1 MRRAVPPLL
10 AVVALAAGGAL
21 LAAAAASAA
30 ATAAPAASTATPLL
44 LRTPTVSATAVVF
57 AYADDLWIVGR
68 DGGAARRLTTGVG
81 IESHPLFS
89 PDGRTVA
96 FTGQYDGNTDLFT
109 VPVAGGEPRRL
120 TWHPGRDQLLSW
132 SADGVSLFFLSSR
145 ASGTDDAHLFSV
157 PAAGGWPER
166 LPLPSVWMASPSPDG
181 KRLAYVPHGQW
192 QRAWKRYRGGQTT
205 PIWLVDLATLA
216 VEKVSRANS
225 NDGWPMWVDGAVYFL
240 SDRDG
245 AVALYRYDTAD
256 RKVTRAFANDGLDLK
271 SASAGP
277 GAIAVERFGEIGLY
291 DVALGQVKWL
301 DIHVEGDLPGV
312 RPRWTDVG
320 EEITAAAISPS
331 GKRAVFAA
339 RGDIF
344 TVPAEKGDARN
355 LTHSSAAADRDPS
368 WSPDGKT
375 IAWLSD
381 GLGDAS
387 GEYALH
393 LAPQDGSGE
402 VRRITLG
409 SPPSFFYEPL
419 WSPDGKKI
427 ALYDK
432 RLTLW
437 IVDVAGGGLTK
448 VASDRFETPYRT
460 LEPAW
465 SPDSRYLAYTRQ
477 LPSHLHAIFVYAL
490 DSRISTQAT
499 DGLSDARFAVF
510 DRGGKYLYFTA
521 STDFG
526 PAATWLDMSS
536 VDHPVSRAVYVAVLD
551 RKEPSPLAPES
562 DEEGTPETAESA
574 DGAAAKDSAKSPAKK
589 GTFDKDKDQP
599 EKGADAAAAKIPV
612 VKIDFDRLGQRT
624 LALPVPVRNY
634 VGLAAGKAGELF
646 LLEGPAVEAV
656 DSDGPPPLTVQKFD
670 LAKRKVEKL
679 ADAVTDFS
687 LSADGEKMLLQSG
700 EKWSIAGT
708 AGPVEAEGEETKA
721 LDLAGLQAY
730 VDPRAEW
737 RQMFHEAWRI
747 QRDFL
752 YDPRA
757 HGLDLAAAE
766 KKYSIYLPGLGSRT
780 ELNYLFEE
788 MLGEIGVGHVFVGG
802 GDLPEAPQVP
812 GGLLG
817 ADYEIAGGRYRF
829 ARVYDGESWNPKL
842 RAPLT
847 QPGVNVAA
855 GDYLIAVDGRDV
867 RPPASVYGFFENRA
881 GKSVRLRVAKDAAG
895 KEARDVTVV
904 PIADEEDL
912 RYRAWVEDNRRTV
925 DRLSGGKLGYVHLPD
940 TASGGFLNFNRY
952 FFSQTEKLGLVV
964 DERFNHGGLLADY
977 IVDYLNRPLRS
988 LEMAREGEDF
998 RSPGGAIQG
1007 PKVMLINE
1015 MSGSGGDALPWYFR
1029 KANSGQ
1035 LVGTRTWGGLVGI
1048 YDYPTLLDG
1057 GGVTAPRVA
1066 IYGLDGK
1073 WEVENQGI
1081 PPDVEIDRL
1090 PADCRDGKDPQLAK
1104 GVEILLEELAKS
1116 PPPTYKRP
1124 PFPNYQKTPW
1134 ESEAKP

>member
-1 MRRAVPPLL
+1 MRRAAPTLL
-10 AVVALAAGGAL
+10 ALALFFAGAAPHAAGE
-21 LAAAAASAA
+21 ASAA
-30 ATAAPAASTATPLL
+30 APLL
-44 LRTPTVSATAVVF
+44 LRMPTVSATAVVF

-68 DGGAARRLTTGVG
+68 EGGAARRLTTGVG
-81 IESHPLFS
+81 IESNPLFS

-96 FTGQYDGNTDLFT
+96 FTGEYDGNIDLYT
-109 VPVAGGEPRRL
+109 VPATGGEPQRL
-120 TWHPGRDQLLSW
+120 TWHPGDDQLLSW
-132 SADGVSLFFLSSR
+132 SADGANLLFLSGR

-157 PAAGGWPER
+157 PASGGWPER

-192 QRAWKRYRGGQTT
+192 QQAWKRYRGGQTT

-216 VEKVSRANS
+216 VEKIPRANS
-225 NDGWPMWVDGAVYFL
+225 NDAWPMWAGGAVYFL

-245 AVALYRYDTAD
+245 SVALYRYDTAD

-291 DVALGQVKWL
+291 DIAHGKVKWL
-301 DIHVEGDLPGV
+301 DIQVEGDLPGV
-312 RPRWTDVG
+312 RPRWADVAK
-320 EEITAAAISPS
+320 EITAAGISPG

-344 TVPAEKGDARN
+344 TVPAEKGDIRN
-355 LTHSSAAADRDPS
+355 LTHSSSAADRDPS

-381 GLGDAS
+381 GSADTA

-393 LAPQDGSGE
+393 LAPQDGTGE
-402 VRRITLG
+402 ARRIALG

-419 WSPDGKKI
+419 WSPDGKRI

-437 IVDVAGGGLTK
+437 IVEVASGSLTQ
-448 VASDRFETPYRT
+448 VASDLYETPYRT

-477 LPSHLHAIFVYAL
+477 LPSHLHAIFIYAL
-490 DSRISTQAT
+490 DSRVSTQAT
-499 DGLSDARFAVF
+499 DGLSDARFPVF

-521 STDFG
+521 STDWG
-526 PAATWLDMSS
+526 PTATWLDMSS

-562 DEEGTPETAESA
+562 DEEGTPKVAERK
-574 DGAAAKDSAKSPAKK
+574 DRPTAKDGAKSPAEKEAA
-589 GTFDKDKDQP
+589 GKDKP
-599 EKGADAAAAKIPV
+599 EKDAAAAKIPV
-612 VKIDFDRLGQRT
+612 VTIDFDRLSQRT

-634 VGLAAGKAGELF
+634 SGLRAGKAGELF
-646 LLEGPAVEAV
+646 LLEGPAVEAI
-656 DSDGPPPLTVQKFD
+656 DSDGPAPFTVQKFD
-670 LAKRKVEKL
+670 LAKRKVERL
-679 ADAVTDFS
+679 ADGISHLS
-687 LSADGEKMLLQSG
+687 LSADGEKMLLASG

-708 AGPVEAEGEETKA
+708 GAPVEEGGKETKA
-721 LDLAGLQAY
+721 LDLSSMQAY

-737 RQMFHEAWRI
+737 RQMYHEAWRI

-752 YDPRA
+752 YDPHA

-766 KKYSIYLPGLGSRT
+766 KKYSRFLAGLGSRT

-788 MLGEIGVGHVFVGG
+788 MLGEIGVGHMFVGG
-802 GDLPEAPQVP
+802 GDLPEAPKVP

-817 ADYEIAGGRYRF
+817 ADYEIADGRYRF

-842 RAPLT
+842 KAPLT
-847 QPGVNVAA
+847 QPGVDVVA
-855 GDYLIAVDGRDV
+855 GEYLIAVDGRDV
-867 RPPASVYGFFENRA
+867 RPPASVYGFLENRA
-881 GKSVRLRVAKDAAG
+881 GKSVRLRVARDPEG
-895 KEARDVTVV
+895 RDARDVTAV
-904 PIADEEDL
+904 PIPDEEGL

-925 DRLSGGKLGYVHLPD
+925 DRLSGGKLAYVHLPD
-940 TASGGFLNFNRY
+940 TGSGGYLNFNRY
-952 FFSQTEKLGLVV
+952 FFSQTDKLGMVV
-964 DERFNHGGLLADY
+964 DERFNHGGLIADY

-988 LEMAREGEDF
+988 LEMGREGADF

-1029 KANSGQ
+1029 KANTGK

-1057 GGVTAPRVA
+1057 GGVTSPRVA

-1081 PPDVEIDRL
+1081 PPDVEVERL
-1090 PADCRDGKDPQLAK
+1090 PADCRDGNDPQLAK

-1116 PPPTYKRP
+1116 PPPTYQRP

>member
-1 MRRAVPPLL
+1 MRRSLL
-10 AVVALAAGGAL
+10 TVLFALAFAL
-21 LAAAAASAA
+21 LFTGTAPGAGTAAA
-30 ATAAPAASTATPLL
+30 PLL
-44 LRTPTVSATAVVF
+44 LRTPTVSTTSVVF
-57 AYADDLWIVGR
+57 GYADDLWIVGR

-89 PDGRTVA
+89 PDGQTVA
-96 FTGQYDGNTDLFT
+96 FTGEYDGNADLYT
-109 VPVAGGEPRRL
+109 VPAAGGEPKRL

-132 SADGVSLFFLSSR
+132 SADGANLLFLSSR
-145 ASGTDDAHLFSV
+145 DSGTDDAHLFSV

-166 LPLPSVWMASPSPDG
+166 VPLPSVWMASPSPDG

-216 VEKVSRANS
+216 VEKVPRANS
-225 NDGWPMWVDGAVYFL
+225 NDGWPMWVGGSVFFL

-256 RKVTRAFANDGLDLK
+256 RKVTLAFANDGLDLK

-277 GAIAVERFGEIGLY
+277 GTIAVERFGEIGLY
-291 DVALGQVKWL
+291 DVGEGRVKWL
-301 DIHVEGDLPGV
+301 EIQVDGDLPGV
-312 RPRWTDVG
+312 RSRWADVS
-320 EEITAAAISPS
+320 EEITAAGISPG

-344 TVPAEKGDARN
+344 TVPAEKGDIRN
-355 LTHSSAAADRDPS
+355 LTHSSSAADRDPS

-381 GLGDAS
+381 GS

-402 VRRITLG
+402 ARRIALG
-409 SPPSFFYEPL
+409 EPPSFFYEPL

-437 IVDVAGGGLTK
+437 IVDVASGALTK
-448 VASDRFETPYRT
+448 VASDRYETPYRT

-490 DSRISTQAT
+490 DGRISTQVT
-499 DGLSDARFAVF
+499 DGLSDARFAAF
-510 DRGGKYLYFTA
+510 DRSGKYLYFTA
-521 STDFG
+521 STDWG

-536 VDHPVSRAVYVAVLD
+536 VDHPVSRAVYVTVLD
-551 RKEPSPLAPES
+551 RKEASPLAPES
-562 DEEGTPETAESA
+562 DEEGAPKAAESEDDA
-574 DGAAAKDSAKSPAKK
+574 AGKAGSKPAPKKAAAAKDRA
-589 GTFDKDKDQP
+589 GDGEDEVP
-599 EKGADAAAAKIPV
+599 EVPV
-612 VKIDFDRLGQRT
+612 VRIDFDRLTQRT
-624 LALPVPVRNY
+624 LALPVPARNY
-634 VGLAAGKAGELF
+634 LGLYAGKAGELF
-646 LLEGPAVEAV
+646 LLEGPPVEAI
-656 DSDGPPPLTVQKFD
+656 DSDGPPPFVVQKFD
-670 LAKRKVEKL
+670 LTKRKVEKL
-679 ADAVTDFS
+679 TEGVTEFA
-687 LSADGEKMLLQSG
+687 LSADGEKMLLQSDD
-700 EKWSIAGT
+700 KWSIAGT
-708 AGPVEAEGEETKA
+708 AGAVEADDETTRA
-721 LDLAGLQAY
+721 LDLASMQAY
-730 VDPRAEW
+730 VEPRAEW
-737 RQMFHEAWRI
+737 RQMYHEAWRI

-752 YDPRA
+752 YDPHA

-766 KKYSIYLPGLGSRT
+766 KKYSVYLPGLASRT
-780 ELNYLFEE
+780 DLNYLFEE
-788 MLGEIGVGHVFVGG
+788 MLGEIGLGHVFVGG
-802 GDLPEAPQVP
+802 GDLPEAPKVP

-817 ADYEIAGGRYRF
+817 ADYELAGGRYRF
-829 ARVYDGESWNPKL
+829 ARVFDGESWNPKL
-842 RAPLT
+842 KAPLT
-847 QPGVNVAA
+847 QPGVDVVA

-881 GKSVRLRVAKDAAG
+881 GKSVRLRIAKDPAG
-895 KEARDVTVV
+895 REARDVVVV

-925 DRLSGGKLGYVHLPD
+925 DRLSGGKLAYVHLPD
-940 TASGGFLNFNRY
+940 TGAGGFLNFNRY
-952 FFSQTEKLGLVV
+952 FFSQTDRLGLVV
-964 DERFNHGGLLADY
+964 DERFNHGGLIADY

-988 LEMAREGEDF
+988 MEMAREGEDF
-998 RSPGGAIQG
+998 RSPGGAIHG

-1029 KANSGQ
+1029 KANSGK

-1048 YDYPTLLDG
+1048 YDYPSLLDG

-1090 PADCRDGKDPQLAK
+1090 PADCRDGNDPQLAK
-1104 GVEILLEELAKS
+1104 GVEILLEELAKN

>member
-1 MRRAVPPLL
+1 MRRAAPTLL
-10 AVVALAAGGAL
+10 ALALFFAGAAPHAAGE
-21 LAAAAASAA
+21 ASAA
-30 ATAAPAASTATPLL
+30 APLL
-44 LRTPTVSATAVVF
+44 LRMPTVSATAVVF

-68 DGGAARRLTTGVG
+68 EGGAARRLTTGVG
-81 IESHPLFS
+81 IESNPLFS

-96 FTGQYDGNTDLFT
+96 FTGEYDGNIDLYT
-109 VPVAGGEPRRL
+109 VPATGGEPQRL
-120 TWHPGRDQLLSW
+120 TWHPGDDQLLSW
-132 SADGVSLFFLSSR
+132 SADGANLLFLSGR

-157 PAAGGWPER
+157 PASGGWPER

-192 QRAWKRYRGGQTT
+192 QQAWKRYRGGQTT

-216 VEKVSRANS
+216 VEKIPRANS
-225 NDGWPMWVDGAVYFL
+225 NDAWPMWAGGAVYFL

-245 AVALYRYDTAD
+245 SVALYRYDTAD

-291 DVALGQVKWL
+291 DIAHGKVKWL
-301 DIHVEGDLPGV
+301 DIQVEGDLPGV
-312 RPRWTDVG
+312 RPRWADVAK
-320 EEITAAAISPS
+320 EITAAGISPG

-344 TVPAEKGDARN
+344 TVPAEKGDIRN
-355 LTHSSAAADRDPS
+355 LTHSSSAADRDPS

-381 GLGDAS
+381 GSADTA

-393 LAPQDGSGE
+393 LAPQDGTGE
-402 VRRITLG
+402 ARRIALG

-419 WSPDGKKI
+419 WSPDGKRI

-437 IVDVAGGGLTK
+437 IVEVASGSLTQ
-448 VASDRFETPYRT
+448 VASDLYETPYRT

-477 LPSHLHAIFVYAL
+477 LPSHLHAIFIYAL
-490 DSRISTQAT
+490 DSRVSTQAT
-499 DGLSDARFAVF
+499 DGLSDARFPVF

-521 STDFG
+521 STDWG
-526 PAATWLDMSS
+526 PTATWLDMSS

-562 DEEGTPETAESA
+562 DEEGTPKVAERK
-574 DGAAAKDSAKSPAKK
+574 DRPTAKDGAKSPAEKEAA
-589 GTFDKDKDQP
+589 GKDKP
-599 EKGADAAAAKIPV
+599 EKDAAAAKIPV
-612 VKIDFDRLGQRT
+612 VTIDFDRLSQRT

-634 VGLAAGKAGELF
+634 SGLRAGKAGELF
-646 LLEGPAVEAV
+646 LLEGPAVEAI
-656 DSDGPPPLTVQKFD
+656 DSDGPAPFTVQKFD

-679 ADAVTDFS
+679 ADGISHLS
-687 LSADGEKMLLQSG
+687 LSADGEKMLLASG

-708 AGPVEAEGEETKA
+708 GAPVEEGGKETKA
-721 LDLAGLQAY
+721 LDLSSMQAY

-737 RQMFHEAWRI
+737 RQMYHEAWRI

-752 YDPRA
+752 YDPHA

-766 KKYSIYLPGLGSRT
+766 KKYSRFLAGLGSRT

-788 MLGEIGVGHVFVGG
+788 MLGEIGVGHMFVGG
-802 GDLPEAPQVP
+802 GDLPEAPKVP

-817 ADYEIAGGRYRF
+817 ADYEIADGRYRF

-842 RAPLT
+842 KAPLT
-847 QPGVNVAA
+847 QPGVDVVA
-855 GDYLIAVDGRDV
+855 GEYLIAVDGRDV
-867 RPPASVYGFFENRA
+867 RPPASVYGFLENRA
-881 GKSVRLRVAKDAAG
+881 GKSVRLRVARDPEG
-895 KEARDVTVV
+895 RDARDVTAV
-904 PIADEEDL
+904 PIPDEEGL

-925 DRLSGGKLGYVHLPD
+925 DRLSGGKLAYVHLPD
-940 TASGGFLNFNRY
+940 TGSGGYLNFNRY
-952 FFSQTEKLGLVV
+952 FFSQTDKLGMVV
-964 DERFNHGGLLADY
+964 DERFNHGGLIADY

-988 LEMAREGEDF
+988 LEMGREGADF

-1029 KANSGQ
+1029 KANTGK

-1057 GGVTAPRVA
+1057 GGVTSPRVA

-1081 PPDVEIDRL
+1081 PPDVEVERL
-1090 PADCRDGKDPQLAK
+1090 PADCRDGNDPQLAK

-1116 PPPTYKRP
+1116 PPPTYQRP

>member
-1 MRRAVPPLL
+1 MRRAVSTLI
-10 AVVALAAGGAL
+10 AVVAFAVAAETAT
-21 LAAAAASAA
+21 ASAA
-30 ATAAPAASTATPLL
+30 SPPASPLL
-44 LRTPTVSATAVVF
+44 LRTPTVSATSVVF

-68 DGGAARRLTTGVG
+68 DGGPARQLTTGVG

-89 PDGRTVA
+89 PDGKTVA
-96 FTGQYDGNTDLFT
+96 FTGEYDGNTDLYT
-109 VPVAGGEPRRL
+109 VTATGGEPRRL

-132 SADGVSLFFLSSR
+132 SADGASLYFLSSR
-145 ASGTDDAHLFSV
+145 ASGTDDAHLYSV
-157 PAAGGWPER
+157 SAAGGWPER

-205 PIWLVDLATLA
+205 PIWLVDLETLA
-216 VEKVSRANS
+216 VEKIPRANS
-225 NDGWPMWVDGAVYFL
+225 NDGWPMWVEGAVYFL

-291 DVALGQVKWL
+291 DVAQGAVKWL
-301 DIHVEGDLPGV
+301 DIQVEGDLPGV
-312 RPRWTDVG
+312 RPRWADVA
-320 EEITAAAISPS
+320 EEITAVGISPG

-344 TVPAEKGDARN
+344 TVPAEKGDVRN
-355 LTHSSAAADRDPS
+355 LTHSSSAADRDPS

-381 GLGDAS
+381 AS

-402 VRRITLG
+402 ARRIALG

-437 IVDVAGGGLTK
+437 LVDVAGGGMTK
-448 VASDRFETPYRT
+448 VASDLYETPYRT

-490 DSRISTQAT
+490 AGRTSTQVT
-499 DGLSDARFAVF
+499 DGLSDARFPAF

-521 STDFG
+521 STDWG

-551 RKEPSPLAPES
+551 RKEPSPLSPES
-562 DEEGTPETAESA
+562 DEEGVAEKEDESA
-574 DGAAAKDSAKSPAKK
+574 VEDSGKPAAKKHGDETEKA
-589 GTFDKDKDQP
+589 DKDDAPAP
-599 EKGADAAAAKIPV
+599 EKVPA
-612 VKIDFDRLGQRT
+612 VKIDFERISQRT

-634 VGLAAGKAGELF
+634 SGLYAGKEGEIF
-646 LLEGPAVEAV
+646 LLEAPAVEAI
-656 DSDGPPPLTVQKFD
+656 DSEEPPTVSVQKFD

-679 ADAVTDFS
+679 AEGITEFE
-687 LSADGEKMLLQSG
+687 LSADGEKMLLESDDS
-700 EKWSIAGT
+700 WSIAGT
-708 AGPVEAEGEETKA
+708 DGPVAEAADEEGMKK
-721 LDLAGLQAY
+721 LDLAGMQAL

-737 RQMFHEAWRI
+737 RQMYHEAWRI

-752 YDPRA
+752 YDPHA
-757 HGLDLAAAE
+757 HGLDLGAAE
-766 KKYSIYLPGLGSRT
+766 RKYADYLPGLGSRS

-802 GDLPEAPQVP
+802 GDLPEAPKVP

-817 ADYEIAGGRYRF
+817 ADYDLSDGRYRF

-842 RAPLT
+842 KAPLT
-847 QPGVNVAA
+847 QPGVDVIA
-855 GDYLIAVDGRDV
+855 GEYLIAVDGREV
-867 RPPASVYGFFENRA
+867 RPPASIYGFFENRA
-881 GKSVRLRVAKDAAG
+881 GRSVRLRVAKDAAG
-895 KEARDVTVV
+895 KQARDVVVV
-904 PIADEEDL
+904 PIADEEGL

-925 DRLSGGKLGYVHLPD
+925 DRLSGGRLAYVHLPD
-940 TASGGFLNFNRY
+940 TGSGGFLNFNRY

-964 DERFNHGGLLADY
+964 DERFNHGGLIADY
-977 IVDYLNRPLRS
+977 IVDYLNRSPRS
-988 LEMAREGEDF
+988 LLATREGEDF
-998 RSPGGAIQG
+998 RSPGGAVQG

-1029 KANSGQ
+1029 KANTGK
-1035 LVGTRTWGGLVGI
+1035 LVGMRTWGGLVGI

-1090 PADCRDGKDPQLAK
+1090 PADCRDGNDPQLAK
-1104 GVEILLEELAKS
+1104 GVAILLEELAKS
-1116 PPPTYKRP
+1116 PPATYKRP
-1124 PFPNYQKTPW
+1124 PFPNYQKQPW

>member
-1 MRRAVPPLL
+1 MRRALPTLFAVFA
-10 AVVALAAGGAL
+10 AVVG
-21 LAAAAASAA
+21 SANVA
-30 ATAAPAASTATPLL
+30 ATSGEPLL
-44 LRTPTVSATAVVF
+44 LRTPTVSATSVVF

-68 DGGAARRLTTGVG
+68 DGGAARRLTNGVG

-89 PDGRTVA
+89 PDGKTVA
-96 FTGQYDGNTDLFT
+96 FSGEYDGNIDLY
-109 VPVAGGEPRRL
+109 VVAASGGEPRRR
-120 TWHPGRDQLLSW
+120 TWHPGDDELLSW
-132 SADGVSLFFLSSR
+132 SADGANLLFLSSR
-145 ASGTDDAHLFSV
+145 SSGTDDAHLFSV

-205 PIWLVDLATLA
+205 PIWLVDLASLA
-216 VEKVSRANS
+216 VEKIPRDNS
-225 NDGWPMWVDGAVYFL
+225 NDSWPMWVGGAVYFL
-240 SDRDG
+240 SDRDS
-245 AVALYRYDTAD
+245 AVALYRYDTAS
-256 RKVTRAFANDGLDLK
+256 RQVTRALANDGLDLK

-291 DVALGQVKWL
+291 DVTQGKVKWL
-301 DIHVEGDLPGV
+301 DIQVDGDLPGV
-312 RPRWTDVG
+312 RPRWADVG
-320 EEITAAAISPS
+320 EEVTGAGISPG

-344 TVPAEKGDARN
+344 TVPAEKGDIRN
-355 LTHSSAAADRDPS
+355 LTHSSSAADRDPS

-381 GLGDAS
+381 GSADAS

-402 VRRITLG
+402 ARRIALG
-409 SPPSFFYEPL
+409 EPPSFFYEPL
-419 WSPDGKKI
+419 WSPDGKRI

-448 VASDRFETPYRT
+448 VASDLFETPYRT

-490 DSRISTQAT
+490 DSRTSTQAT
-499 DGLSDARFAVF
+499 DGLSDARFPAF

-521 STDFG
+521 STNWG

-562 DEEGTPETAESA
+562 DEEGEAAKGDESA
-574 DGAAAKDSAKSPAKK
+574 AKGAGKTAATKSGGEKGEPDDEEASAAKV
-589 GTFDKDKDQP
+589 
-599 EKGADAAAAKIPV
+599 PV
-612 VKIDFDRLGQRT
+612 VRIDFDRLSQRT

-634 VGLAAGKAGELF
+634 SGLRAGKAGEIF
-646 LLEGPAVEAV
+646 LLEAPAVEAI
-656 DSDGPPPLTVQKFD
+656 DSEEPPTVSVQKFD

-679 ADAVTDFS
+679 ADDVRSFA
-687 LSADGEKMLLQSG
+687 LSADGEKMLLESA

-708 AGPVEAEGEETKA
+708 AGPVEADTEETKT
-721 LDLAGLQAY
+721 LDLSGMQAY

-737 RQMFHEAWRI
+737 RQMYHEAWRI

-752 YDPRA
+752 YDPHA

-766 KKYSIYLPGLGSRT
+766 RKYSIYLPGLGSRT

-788 MLGEIGVGHVFVGG
+788 MLGEVGVGHMFVGG
-802 GDLPEAPQVP
+802 GDLPEAPKVP

-817 ADYEIAGGRYRF
+817 ADYDIANGRYRF

-847 QPGVNVAA
+847 QPGVDVLA
-855 GDYLIAVDGRDV
+855 GEYLIAVDGRDV

-904 PIADEEDL
+904 PVADEEDL

-925 DRLSGGKLGYVHLPD
+925 DRLSGGKLAYVHLPD
-940 TASGGFLNFNRY
+940 TGAGGFLNFNRY
-952 FFSQTEKLGLVV
+952 FFSQTDKLGMVV
-964 DERFNHGGLLADY
+964 DERFNHGGLIADY
-977 IVDYLNRPLRS
+977 IVDYLNRPQRS
-988 LEMAREGEDF
+988 LEMGREGQDF
-998 RSPGGAIQG
+998 RSPGGSIQG

-1029 KANSGQ
+1029 KANSGK

-1081 PPDVEIDRL
+1081 PPDVEVERL
-1090 PADCRDGKDPQLAK
+1090 PADCRDGNDPQLAK
-1104 GVEILLEELAKS
+1104 GVEILLDELAKS
-1116 PPPTYKRP
+1116 PPPTYQRP

>member
-1 MRRAVPPLL
+1 MRRALPTLFAL
-10 AVVALAAGGAL
+10 FAVVIGS
-21 LAAAAASAA
+21 ASVA
-30 ATAAPAASTATPLL
+30 ATPGAPLL
-44 LRTPTVSATAVVF
+44 LRTPTVSANSVVF
-57 AYADDLWIVGR
+57 GYADDLWIVGR

-89 PDGRTVA
+89 PDGQTVA
-96 FTGQYDGNTDLFT
+96 FTGEYDGNTDLYT
-109 VPVAGGEPRRL
+109 VPAAGGEPRRL

-132 SADGVSLFFLSSR
+132 SADGASLLFLSAR
-145 ASGTDDAHLFSV
+145 ASGTDDAHIFSV

-205 PIWLVDLATLA
+205 PIWLVDLASLA
-216 VEKVSRANS
+216 VERIPRANS
-225 NDGWPMWVDGAVYFL
+225 NDNWPMWVGGAVYFL

-291 DVALGQVKWL
+291 DVARGQVKWL
-301 DIHVEGDLPGV
+301 DIQVEGDLAGV

-320 EEITAAAISPS
+320 EEITAAGISPG

-344 TVPAEKGDARN
+344 TVPAEKGDIRN
-355 LTHSSAAADRDPS
+355 LTHSSSAADRDPS

-375 IAWLSD
+375 LAWLS
-381 GLGDAS
+381 DAS

-402 VRRITLG
+402 ARRIALG
-409 SPPSFFYEPL
+409 EPPSFFYEPL

-437 IVDVAGGGLTK
+437 IVDVASGALTK
-448 VASDRFETPYRT
+448 VASDLFETPYRT

-465 SPDSRYLAYTRQ
+465 SPDSRFLAYTRQ

-490 DSRISTQAT
+490 DSRTSTQAT
-499 DGLSDARFAVF
+499 DGLSDARFPTF

-521 STDFG
+521 STDWG

-551 RKEPSPLAPES
+551 RKTPSPLAPES
-562 DEEGTPETAESA
+562 DEEGTPEAVE
-574 DGAAAKDSAKSPAKK
+574 AKDDNAGKAGAKPTVKK
-589 GTFDKDKDQP
+589 GEADKDKTD
-599 EKGADAAAAKIPV
+599 KGAAESPEIPV
-612 VKIDFDRLGQRT
+612 VKIDFDRLSQRT

-634 VGLAAGKAGELF
+634 LGLQAGKAGELF
-646 LLEGPAVEAV
+646 LLEGPAVEEV
-656 DSDGPPPLTVQKFD
+656 DSEGPAPVTVQKFD
-670 LAKRKVEKL
+670 LGKRKVEKL
-679 ADAVTDFS
+679 ADGVTDFS
-687 LSADGEKMLLQSG
+687 LSADGEKMLLESDD
-700 EKWSIAGT
+700 KWSIAGT
-708 AGPVEAEGEETKA
+708 AGPVEADAEETKT
-721 LDLAGLQAY
+721 LDLSGMQAF

-737 RQMFHEAWRI
+737 RQMYHEAWRI

-752 YDPRA
+752 YDPHA
-757 HGLDLAAAE
+757 HGLDLQAAE
-766 KKYSIYLPGLGSRT
+766 KRYSVYLPGLASRT
-780 ELNYLFEE
+780 DLNYLFEE
-788 MLGEIGVGHVFVGG
+788 MLGEVGVGHMFVGG
-802 GDLPEAPQVP
+802 GDLPEAPKVP

-817 ADYEIAGGRYRF
+817 ADYDIAGGRYRF
-829 ARVYDGESWNPKL
+829 ARVFDGESWNPKL

-847 QPGVNVAA
+847 QPGVDVLA
-855 GDYLIAVDGRDV
+855 GEYLIAVDGRDV

-881 GKSVRLRVAKDAAG
+881 GQSVRIRVAKDAEG
-895 KEARDVTVV
+895 KAARDVTVV
-904 PIADEEDL
+904 PVADEEDL

-925 DRLSGGKLGYVHLPD
+925 DRLSGGKLAYVHLPD
-940 TASGGFLNFNRY
+940 TGSGGFLNFNRY
-952 FFSQTEKLGLVV
+952 FFSQTEKLGMVV
-964 DERFNHGGLLADY
+964 DERFNHGGLIADY

-988 LEMAREGEDF
+988 LETGREGQDF

-1029 KANSGQ
+1029 KANTGK

-1090 PADCRDGKDPQLAK
+1090 PADCRDGNDPQLAK
-1104 GVEILLEELAKS
+1104 GVEILLDELAKN

>member
-1 MRRAVPPLL
+1 MRRAVPTLL
-10 AVVALAAGGAL
+10 VLVTLAADGVLIATGAI
-21 LAAAAASAA
+21 AAE
-30 ATAAPAASTATPLL
+30 PAPLL
-44 LRTPTVSATAVVF
+44 LRTPTVSATSVVF
-57 AYADDLWIVGR
+57 AYADDLWIVAR
-68 DGGAARRLTTGVG
+68 AGGSARRLTAGVG

-89 PDGRTVA
+89 PDGKTVA
-96 FTGQYDGNTDLFT
+96 FTAEYDGNSDLYSF
-109 VPVAGGEPRRL
+109 PAAGGEPKRL

-132 SADGVSLFFLSSR
+132 SADGANLLFLSSR
-145 ASGTDDAHLFSV
+145 ASGTDDAHLYSV

-205 PIWLVDLATLA
+205 PIWLVDLATLT
-216 VEKVSRANS
+216 VEKIPRANS
-225 NDGWPMWVDGAVYFL
+225 NDGWPMWVGEAVYFL

-245 AVALYRYDTAD
+245 AVALHRYDTA
-256 RKVTRAFANDGLDLK
+256 TRTVRPAFANDGLDLK

-291 DVALGQVKWL
+291 DVAQGTVQWL
-301 DIHVEGDLPGV
+301 DIQVEGDLPGT
-312 RPRWTDVG
+312 RPRWADVAQ
-320 EEITAAAISPS
+320 EIGAAAISPT

-344 TVPAEKGDARN
+344 TVPAEKGDVRN
-355 LTHSSAAADRDPS
+355 LTHSSSAADRDPS

-375 IAWLSD
+375 LAWLS
-381 GLGDAS
+381 DAS

-402 VRRITLG
+402 VRRVALG

-419 WSPDGKKI
+419 WSPDAKKI

-437 IVDVAGGGLTK
+437 IVDVAGGDLTK
-448 VASDRFETPYRT
+448 IASDRFETPYRT

-490 DSRISTQAT
+490 DTRISTQAT
-499 DGLSDARFAVF
+499 DGLSDARFAAF

-562 DEEGTPETAESA
+562 DEEGTPEAAESE
-574 DGAAAKDSAKSPAKK
+574 DGAAADDRAKSPAKK
-589 GTFDKDKDQP
+589 GDTDKDKS
-599 EKGADAAAAKIPV
+599 ERNEDAATAKIPV
-612 VKIDFDRLGQRT
+612 VTIDFDRLGQRT

-646 LLEGPAVEAV
+646 LLEGPAVEPV
-656 DSDGPPPLTVQKFD
+656 DSDGPTPLTVQKFD

-679 ADAVTDFS
+679 ADAITDFE
-687 LSADGEKMLLQSG
+687 LSADGEKMLLESG
-700 EKWSIAGT
+700 EKWSITGT
-708 AGPVEAEGEETKA
+708 AGPVEADGEETKA
-721 LDLAGLQAY
+721 LDLAGMQAY

-737 RQMFHEAWRI
+737 RQMYHEAWRI

-752 YDPRA
+752 YDPHA

-766 KKYSIYLPGLGSRT
+766 KKYSVYLAGLGSRS

-788 MLGEIGVGHVFVGG
+788 MLGEVGVGHMFVGG
-802 GDLPEAPQVP
+802 GDLPQAPKVP

-817 ADYEIAGGRYRF
+817 ADYEVVDGRYRF

-847 QPGVNVAA
+847 QPGVDVVA
-855 GDYLIAVDGRDV
+855 GEYLIAVDGRDV
-867 RPPASVYGFFENRA
+867 RPPASVYGFFENCA
-881 GKSVRLRVAKDAAG
+881 GKSVRLRVAKDGAG
-895 KEARDVTVV
+895 KQARDVTVV

-912 RYRAWVEDNRRTV
+912 RYRAWVEDNRRKV
-925 DRLSGGKLGYVHLPD
+925 DQLSGGRLGYVHLPD
-940 TASGGFLNFNRY
+940 TGAGGFLNFNRY

-964 DERFNHGGLLADY
+964 DERFNHGGLIADY

-988 LEMAREGEDF
+988 LEMGREGEDF

-1029 KANSGQ
+1029 KANSGK

-1081 PPDVEIDRL
+1081 PPDVEIERL
-1090 PADCRDGKDPQLAK
+1090 PADCRDGNDPQLAK
-1104 GVEILLEELAKS
+1104 GVALLLEELAKS
-1116 PPPTYKRP
+1116 PPPTYQRP
-1124 PFPNYQKTPW
+1124 PFPNYQKSPW